1 MTKEFVK
8 NEQNLLSSKYGLHD
22 ITRGKKNF
30 EAPLW
35 RTTPPTH
42 IYMGLLP
49 SYTPHLFFDPH
60 PLLYKSSAKNYLT
73 LFTIMIYN
81 IHKQTTNGGIMSTRG
96 KEYKQNRKY
105 DRDGNI
111 VPKVKVPKMYKKN
124 YRHQRNK

>member
-8 NEQNLLSSKYGLHD
+8 NDQNLLPSKYGLHD
-22 ITRGKKNF
+22 ITRGKNNF

-60 PLLYKSSAKNYLT
+60 PFLYKGSAKFYLT
-73 LFTIMIYN
+73 LFLIMIYN
-81 IHKQTTNGGIMSTRG
+81 IQKQTIIGESMS
-96 KEYKQNRKY
+96 KNRKY
-105 DRDGNI
+105 DKYGNQ
-111 VPKVKVPKMYKKN
+111 VPVSNKKN
-124 YRHQRNK
+124 YKQQRKK